1 MSTSK
6 QKQEY
11 THRAG
16 DPPYRLTRTRR
27 RSPAEVTRDQA
38 VREAVLHE
46 FPPAPGSPAALAVRL
61 RLLRQQLK
69 QARES
74 AGLSLAQL
82 AKRSGI
88 DKAALSRLENGHVPN
103 SGIETILRYVSALG
117 KDIEWRLVDLAE
129 KRGNEVHGQPRR

>member
-1 MSTSK
+1 MTTTKKKPEFS
-6 QKQEY
+6 
-11 THRAG
+11 HRPG

-27 RSPAEVTRDQA
+27 RSPAEIARDQA
-38 VREAVLHE
+38 VREAALQE

-69 QARES
+69 QAREA
-74 AGLSLAQL
+74 AGLSLAQI

-103 SGIETILRYVSALG
+103 TGIETILRYVNAIG
-117 KDIEWRLVDLAE
+117 KDLEWLLVDLHD
-129 KRGNEVHGQPRR
+129 KQ